1 MNRIQGYA
9 SPYQFLQFVHSVD
22 LYRTS
27 IKVFSFC
34 RPGQACDDMYSRPIE
49 VDVDVCN
56 KVQIDLGTLDKTNI
70 ISTMCG
76 HVEVR

>member
-1 MNRIQGYA
+1 MLLLINSYSLYIQ
-9 SPYQFLQFVHSVD
+9 LTC
-22 LYRTS
+22 RTS

-34 RPGQACDDMYSRPIE
+34 KPGQACDDMYSRPIE

-70 ISTMCG
+70 I
-76 HVEVR
+76 